1 VFSSKNGFGIHK
13 NKISV
18 SCVLVVWELLVL
30 DKETE
35 RLVNEVK
42 KELRALRA
50 KVEQRE
56 DPKLLKTYQK
66 MRATLD

>member
-1 VFSSKNGFGIHK
+1 
-13 NKISV
+13 
-18 SCVLVVWELLVL
+18 VL

-50 KVEQRE
+50 IIEENQ
-56 DPKLLKTYQK
+56 DLSF
-66 MRATLD
+66 

>member
-1 VFSSKNGFGIHK
+1 
-13 NKISV
+13 
-18 SCVLVVWELLVL
+18 LAL

-50 KVEQRE
+50 RIDQTE
-56 DPKLLKTYQK
+56 DQKLLKSYQK
-66 MRATLD
+66 MRSTLD

>member
-1 VFSSKNGFGIHK
+1 M
-13 NKISV
+13 
-18 SCVLVVWELLVL
+18 

-50 KVEQRE
+50 RIERE
-56 DPKLLKTYQK
+56 DTRLLKTYQK
-66 MRATLD
+66 MRSTLD

>member
-1 VFSSKNGFGIHK
+1 M
-13 NKISV
+13 
-18 SCVLVVWELLVL
+18 

-42 KELRALRA
+42 KELQALRA
-50 KVEQRE
+50 RIDRNE

-66 MRATLD
+66 MRSTLD